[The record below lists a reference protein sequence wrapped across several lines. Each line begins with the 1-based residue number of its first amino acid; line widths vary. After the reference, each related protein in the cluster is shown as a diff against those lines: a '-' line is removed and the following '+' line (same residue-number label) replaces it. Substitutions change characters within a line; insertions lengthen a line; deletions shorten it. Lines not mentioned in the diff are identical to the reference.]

1 MFLVLM
7 AVLYVGGQMRHNP
20 HVIQNLPAVVMD
32 VRAQLC
38 PVNNKKPQDNIV
50 ALRGNRMYHFCSNA
64 CVNAFNKEPQTY
76 IRNLAFVREVALQ
89 TTNPKGRDPVSRR
102 PIRNTRK
109 PIFIIRGSTITFY
122 ASPATIGKDTPQAL
136 DRIGH

>member
-7 AVLYVGGQMRHNP
+7 AVLFVGGQMRHNP
-20 HVIQNLPAVVMD
+20 QFVQNLPAVVMD

-38 PVNNKKPQDNIV
+38 PVNDKKPQENIV
-50 ALRGNRMYHFCSNA
+50 VLRNNRMYHFCSTA

-89 TTNPKGRDPVSRR
+89 TTNPKGRDPVNHRR
-102 PIRNTRK
+102 IRNIRK
-109 PIFIIRGSTITFY
+109 PFFSIRGSTITFY
-122 ASPATIGKDTPQAL
+122 ASPATVGKDTPS
-136 DRIGH
+136 DSRKDE